1 MFGSAILDV
10 AIGLIFVFL
19 VISLIITATSEL
31 IASWL
36 KWRAKNLEEGI
47 RNLLRDRTSKPDPS
61 AKSDTSAKP
70 DPSAKS
76 DPSAVDIARELYN
89 HPLVDVLS
97 KPGGK
102 PSYIPS
108 RTFAL
113 TLLDVLG
120 LNEKAPKT
128 SEDLK
133 TFIDSIPHEALK
145 KSLRVLSEEAE
156 HNLERLKVH
165 IEIWFNNSMDRVS
178 GWYKRK
184 TQFVHVILGI
194 VFAFALNV
202 DTYLIARTLASD
214 SALRAS
220 LVAQAQE
227 LAKEKPDGTDGK
239 DPKQEIQERI
249 KQLGGLG
256 LPIGWVD
263 SEVEGQRRWPG
274 WVPGKIEIIENENG
288 KPTGKTHWS
297 TRDEWLVMWKN
308 TLRFHIIG
316 WLLTAFASS
325 LGAPFWFDLLN
336 KFMNLRSVGKAPE
349 EKPKDPKKQPKPIG
363 PGETAEKT

>member
-19 VISLIITATSEL
+19 VISLIITAASEL
-31 IASWL
+31 ISSWL

-47 RNLLRDRTSKPDPS
+47 RNLLRDRISKPDPS
-61 AKSDTSAKP
+61 AKSDPA
-70 DPSAKS
+70 AKS
-76 DPSAVDIARELYN
+76 ASSVVDIAKELYK

-102 PSYIPS
+102 PAYIPS
-108 RTFAL
+108 RTFAV
-113 TLLDVLG
+113 TLLDVLAG
-120 LNEKAPKT
+120 LNEKAPKA

-133 TFIDSIPHEALK
+133 AFIDSIPNEDLK
-145 KSLRVLSEEAE
+145 RSLRVLSEEAE

-184 TQFVHVILGI
+184 TQLVHVILGI
-194 VFAFALNV
+194 VFSFALNV
-202 DTYLIARTLASD
+202 DTYLIGRTLASD

-227 LAKEKPDGTDGK
+227 LAKEKPGETDGK
-239 DPKQEIQERI
+239 NPKEEIQKRI
-249 KQLGGLG
+249 KDLEGLG
-256 LPIGWVD
+256 LPIGWD
-263 SEVEGQRRWPG
+263 DMEVEGLRRWPG
-274 WVPGKIEIIENENG
+274 WVPGKIKIKEGNG
-288 KPTGKTHWS
+288 EHWS
-297 TRDEWLVMWKN
+297 TTDEWTTMWKD
-308 TLRFHIIG
+308 TFRFHIVG
-316 WLLTAFASS
+316 WLLTAFAGS

-336 KFMNLRSVGKAPE
+336 KFINLRSVGKSPE
-349 EKPKDPKKQPKPIG
+349 EKAKDPKKQPQPMG
-363 PGETAEKT
+363 PGETPDKAKNP

>member
-19 VISLIITATSEL
+19 VISLIITAASEL

-47 RNLLRDRTSKPDPS
+47 RNLLRARTSKSDPP
-61 AKSDTSAKP
+61 AKP
-70 DPSAKS
+70 ASPV
-76 DPSAVDIARELYN
+76 VDIAEKLYG

-113 TLLDVLG
+113 TLLDVLAD
-120 LNEKAPKT
+120 LNEKAPKA

-133 TFIDSIPHEALK
+133 GFIDSIPNEDLK

-184 TQFVHVILGI
+184 TQLVHVILGI
-194 VFAFALNV
+194 VFAFSLNV
-202 DTYLIARTLASD
+202 DTLLIGRTLASD

-227 LAKEKPDGTDGK
+227 LAKEKPEGTD
-239 DPKQEIQERI
+239 DPKKDIQERI

-256 LPIGWVD
+256 LPIGWTD
-263 SEVEGQRRWPG
+263 QPVEGQLRQWPG
-274 WVPGKIEIIENENG
+274 WIPGKIKMPDG
-288 KPTGKTHWS
+288 KDS
-297 TRDEWLVMWKN
+297 TTDQWAEMWKN
-308 TLRFHIIG
+308 IFRSNCIG
-316 WLLTAFASS
+316 WLLTAFAGS

-336 KFMNLRSVGKAPE
+336 RFINLRSVGKAPE
-349 EKPKDPKKQPKPIG
+349 EKPKDPKKQPQPMG
-363 PGETAEKT
+363 PGETP